1 MYPVSLGFSEAE
13 ARIRKLLKNGHSAEA
28 LLTSVF
34 TFEKTLRR
42 ALKYCIV
49 ARGFTSKQ
57 AEEVLGHRGFKDLQG
72 LWPCFS
78 RNHEPL
84 AAFVGADWQHVPP
97 AVTMRNKL
105 VHGERAFNLTDCEVA
120 ANQVLTALIAF
131 RGKLQASIRFDGWSR
146 VPIRRKGTLP
156 WHF

>member
-1 MYPVSLGFSEAE
+1 MYSVSLGFPQAE
-13 ARIRKLLKNGHSAEA
+13 ARIRKLLKNQHSAEA

-49 ARGFTSKQ
+49 ARGFTSMQ
-57 AEEVLGHRGFKDLQG
+57 SEEILGRRGFKELQG

-78 RNHEPL
+78 RNHETLPV
-84 AAFVGADWQHVPP
+84 FIGGSWQHVPP

-105 VHGERAFNLTDCEVA
+105 VHGERVFNLADCEDA
-120 ANQVLTALIAF
+120 ANQVLTALTTF
-131 RGKLQASIRFDGWSR
+131 RARLQAEMQFDGWSR
-146 VPIRRKGTLP
+146 IPTRRKGNLP
-156 WHF
+156 WYY